1 MAAASRLNR
10 AEGAAVSLEGLLR
23 LLREWPRLWSL
34 RAAVTKPPARAWV
47 FAPAEGVKSVLA
59 ADLLVHGPER
69 PALLLLAGRE
79 AAESFQEDLVSL
91 APTLRERLRFLPALE
106 VLPHDPLPPSPEVV
120 GERLRALAD
129 LVRGLPVILVAPVSA
144 ACRPVPTVGALAS
157 VRKTFRVGAEVPL
170 EEVVRYLE
178 DAGYQRVQLVQSR
191 GTYAV
196 RGGIVDVF
204 PPDAPRPWRLE
215 WFGDV
220 VDSVRSFDPETQR
233 SEARAEAA
241 DIPLAREPRGE
252 ALLVDLLPQDALV
265 VLDEPLEL
273 EHQAHAVCRA
283 AREAEG
289 PHSPEPPYAPWDDV
303 LATAYRRCVVALS
316 AHHAAPEGWPGY
328 QLPVL
333 PVEAFA
339 GQTGLL
345 AEEVARWLQARHR
358 IVLVSAQA
366 RRVSEILAD
375 HGVPADF
382 CSQLDVPPP
391 PGVAVS
397 VTAGLGRGFRI
408 PDLDLVVVTD
418 AEVLGWKRR
427 RRRLRV
433 AKEGALLRSWSELSA
448 GNLVVHVHHGIGCY
462 RGVVRKSVAGAERD
476 YLHLEYAEGD
486 ALFVPTDQIHLVQ
499 RYVGVEG
506 HEPRIHRLGAADW
519 EREKRRVREATQQVA
534 RELLELYARRETA
547 RGHAFSPDT
556 PWQRELEAS
565 FEFEETP
572 DQWKAIE
579 DVKRDMESP
588 KPMDRLVAGDVGYG
602 KTEVAVRAAFKA
614 VMDGKQVAVL
624 APTTLLAQ
632 QHWQVFRSRFAAFP
646 VRVEMVSR
654 FRSPREVR
662 RVLEDLATGAVDV
675 VIGTHRLLQKD
686 VRFKDLGL
694 VIIDE
699 EQRFG
704 VLHKERLKQLRAT
717 VDVLTLTATPI
728 PRTLHMSL
736 VGLRDMS
743 LMETPPDARQP
754 IRTTVAEWSESLVQ
768 EAIRR
773 EMARG
778 GQVYVV
784 HNRVQ
789 TIERA
794 SRRVQALVPEAR
806 VAVVHGQLPEA
817 QLERVMLDF
826 VAGRYD
832 VLVCTTI
839 VEIGLDIPRVNTI
852 LVEDAHTL
860 GLAQLYQLRGRV
872 GRADQQAYAYLLYPR
887 GARLT
892 EEAKSRL
899 EALREF
905 VALGSGLRLAMRDLE
920 IRGAGNLLGPEQ
932 HGHMAAVGFELYTR
946 LLEEA
951 VRRLRGEFVEE
962 LPDPVVE
969 LRLSAYLPEGYIPE
983 ERERLAAYRKLA
995 SARSP
1000 QEVASVEEEL
1010 RDRYGPLPEVVRNL
1024 VQVATLREMARALGV
1039 LSVSREARG
1048 ILVRVRG
1055 GVPAR
1060 EGRWLAL
1067 EYRGR
1072 VEGVPEGLLVR
1083 AEGDEGRALHLLRD
1097 VLDTWAALRRQRPQ
1111 PVTA

>member
-1 MAAASRLNR
+1 VRNVVLYGFMGAGKTAVGQKLARLLGWPFLDTDRMVEEQAGKPIPRIFDEQGEAAFRALEREAVARAARVRPAVVACGGGAVLDPSNAEVLRSCGHMVWLRAGLEPLLARAASGDRP
-10 AEGAAVSLEGLLR
+10 LLR
-23 LLREWPRLWSL
+23 GSSRTRAAQLLEERTPRYQALADVTVDTDGLEVDEVARRVLEELWRRETRVVPVCTSAGSYPVYVGEGVLPVAAGELARLRVRRAALLTHPRLWELYGRSL
-34 RAAVTKPPARAWV
+34 
-47 FAPAEGVKSVLA
+47 
-59 ADLLVHGPER
+59 
-69 PALLLLAGRE
+69 
-79 AAESFQEDLVSL
+79 
-91 APTLRERLRFLPALE
+91 
-106 VLPHDPLPPSPEVV
+106 
-120 GERLRALAD
+120 
-129 LVRGLPVILVAPVSA
+129 
-144 ACRPVPTVGALAS
+144 
-157 VRKTFRVGAEVPL
+157 
-170 EEVVRYLE
+170 
-178 DAGYQRVQLVQSR
+178 
-191 GTYAV
+191 
-196 RGGIVDVF
+196 
-204 PPDAPRPWRLE
+204 
-215 WFGDV
+215 
-220 VDSVRSFDPETQR
+220 
-233 SEARAEAA
+233 
-241 DIPLAREPRGE
+241 
-252 ALLVDLLPQDALV
+252 
-265 VLDEPLEL
+265 
-273 EHQAHAVCRA
+273 
-283 AREAEG
+283 
-289 PHSPEPPYAPWDDV
+289 
-303 LATAYRRCVVALS
+303 
-316 AHHAAPEGWPGY
+316 
-328 QLPVL
+328 
-333 PVEAFA
+333 
-339 GQTGLL
+339 
-345 AEEVARWLQARHR
+345 
-358 IVLVSAQA
+358 
-366 RRVSEILAD
+366 
-375 HGVPADF
+375 
-382 CSQLDVPPP
+382 
-391 PGVAVS
+391 
-397 VTAGLGRGFRI
+397 
-408 PDLDLVVVTD
+408 
-418 AEVLGWKRR
+418 AEVLQAWGVEVVPVVVAPGERSKS
-427 RRRLRV
+427 LGTAARV
-433 AKEGALLRSWSELSA
+433 YARMASA
-448 GNLVVHVHHGIGCY
+448 GLDRGDGLV
-462 RGVVRKSVAGAERD
+462 
-476 YLHLEYAEGD
+476 
-486 ALFVPTDQIHLVQ
+486 AL
-499 RYVGVEG
+499 GG
-506 HEPRIHRLGAADW
+506 G
-519 EREKRRVREATQQVA
+519 
-534 RELLELYARRETA
+534 
-547 RGHAFSPDT
+547 
-556 PWQRELEAS
+556 
-565 FEFEETP
+565 
-572 DQWKAIE
+572 
-579 DVKRDMESP
+579 
-588 KPMDRLVAGDVGYG
+588 VAGDLGG
-602 KTEVAVRAAFKA
+602 FVAGTYMRGIRFF
-614 VMDGKQVAVL
+614 QL
-624 APTTLLAQ
+624 PTTLMAQ

-654 FRSPREVR
+654 FRSAREVR
-662 RVLEDLATGAVDV
+662 RVLEDLASGAVDV

-773 EMARG
+773 ELARG

-794 SRRVQALVPEAR
+794 ARRVQALVPEAR
-806 VAVVHGQLPEA
+806 VAVAHGQLPEA

-892 EEAKSRL
+892 DEAKSRL

-951 VRRLRGEFVEE
+951 IRRLRGEFVEE

-969 LRLSAYLPEGYIPE
+969 LRLSAYLPEAYIPE

-1000 QEVASVEEEL
+1000 QEVAAVEEEL
-1010 RDRYGPLPEVVRNL
+1010 QDRYGPLPEPVRNL
-1024 VQVATLREMARALGV
+1024 VQVAALREMARALGV

-1072 VEGVPEGLLVR
+1072 VEALPEGLLVR
-1083 AEGDEGRALHLLRD
+1083 PEGGDDGRALHLVREL
-1097 VLDTWAALRRQRPQ
+1097 LDAWAALRRQRPQ

>member
-1 MAAASRLNR
+1 M
-10 AEGAAVSLEGLLR
+10 SLEGLLH
-23 LLREWPRLWSL
+23 LTHGWPRLRAL
-34 RAAVTKPPARAWV
+34 REELVRLPARAWALV
-47 FAPAEGVKSVLA
+47 PADGGKALLL
-59 ADLLVHGPER
+59 ADLLAGEPER
-69 PALLLLAGRE
+69 PALVLVPGRE
-79 AAESFQEDLVSL
+79 SAECLLEDLVVL
-91 APTLRERLRFLPALE
+91 APALRDRVRFLPPLE
-106 VLPHDPLPPSPEVV
+106 ALPHDPLPPAPEVV
-120 GERLRALAD
+120 GERLRALAE
-129 LVRGLPVILVAPVSA
+129 LAGGRAVVAVAPAAA
-144 ACRPVPTVGALAS
+144 ACRPVPAASALRT
-157 VRKTFRVGAEVPL
+157 VRKVVRVG
-170 EEVVRYLE
+170 EETPMGDVLQFLQ
-178 DAGYQRVQLVQSR
+178 AGGYERVDLVQTR

-204 PPDAPRPWRLE
+204 PPDADLPWRLE

-220 VDSVRSFDPETQR
+220 VDSIRRFDPETQR
-233 SEARAEAA
+233 SQAHEQSAEL
-241 DIPLAREPRGE
+241 PLAHEPEGD
-252 ALLVDLLPQDALV
+252 ALLLDLLPPDALV
-265 VLDEPLEL
+265 VLDEPAEL
-273 EHQAHAVCRA
+273 EAQVRSVYRA
-283 AREAEG
+283 ARQAESQPHNG
-289 PHSPEPPYAPWDDV
+289 PHYLPWDALLSAAAQRRL
-303 LATAYRRCVVALS
+303 LAAS
-316 AHHAAPEGWPGY
+316 AHHRAPDGWRAY
-328 QLPVL
+328 EVPVQ

-339 GQTGLL
+339 GQTALL
-345 AEEVARWLQARHR
+345 ADEVAKWLRSGQRVVVA
-358 IVLVSAQA
+358 SAQA
-366 RRVSEILAD
+366 QRIREILLD
-375 HGVPADF
+375 HGVPVDP
-382 CSQLDVPPP
+382 CSRLEAAPA
-391 PGVAVS
+391 PGLAVS
-397 VTAGLGRGFRI
+397 VTAPLSRGFRV
-408 PDLDLVVVTD
+408 PELQLVVVTD
-418 AEVLGWKRR
+418 AEILGWKRR
-427 RRRLRV
+427 RRRLRI
-433 AKEGALLRSWSELSA
+433 AKEGAALRSWSELSPED
-448 GNLVVHVHHGIGCY
+448 LVVHLHHGIGRY
-462 RGVVRKSVAGAERD
+462 RGVVRKAVGGAERD

-506 HEPRIHRLGAADW
+506 HPPRIHRLGTADW

-534 RELLELYARRETA
+534 RELLELYARREAA

-588 KPMDRLVAGDVGYG
+588 RPMDRLVAGDVGYG

-624 APTTLLAQ
+624 VPTTLLAQ

-704 VLHKERLKQLRAT
+704 VMHKERLKQLRAS

-743 LMETPPDARQP
+743 LMETPPDARLP

-773 EMARG
+773 ELARG

-794 SRRVQALVPEAR
+794 ARRVQALVPEAR
-806 VAVVHGQLPEA
+806 VAVAHGQMPES

-872 GRADQQAYAYLLYPR
+872 GRADQQAYAYLLYPK
-887 GARLT
+887 GAQLG
-892 EEAKSRL
+892 EEAKARL
-899 EALREF
+899 QALREF
-905 VALGSGLRLAMRDLE
+905 VALGSGIRLAMRDLE

-932 HGHMAAVGFELYTR
+932 HGHMAAVGFDLYTR

-962 LPDPVVE
+962 APDPVVE
-969 LRLSAYLPEGYIPE
+969 LRVSAFVPESYVPQ
-983 ERERLAAYRKLA
+983 ERERLAVYRKLA
-995 SARSP
+995 TARGLR
-1000 QEVASVEEEL
+1000 EVAEVEEEL
-1010 RDRYGPLPEVVRNL
+1010 VDRYGPLPEPVRNL
-1024 VQVATLREMARALGV
+1024 IQVAALREMARALGV
-1039 LSVSREARG
+1039 SAVVREDRG
-1048 ILVRVRG
+1048 VLLRVRG
-1055 GVPAR
+1055 PLPRDEV
-1060 EGRWLAL
+1060 RWLAL

-1072 VEGVPEGLLVR
+1072 VEVAPEGVLVR
-1083 AEGDEGRALHLLRD
+1083 APEADDRAFHLVRD
-1097 VLDTWAALRRQRPQ
+1097 VLDTWLALRHRRPQ

>member
-1 MAAASRLNR
+1 M
-10 AEGAAVSLEGLLR
+10 SLSG
-23 LLREWPRLWSL
+23 
-34 RAAVTKPPARAWV
+34 
-47 FAPAEGVKSVLA
+47 
-59 ADLLVHGPER
+59 
-69 PALLLLAGRE
+69 
-79 AAESFQEDLVSL
+79 LVSL
-91 APTLRERLRFLPALE
+91 ADRWDRLRELQAALQASARVWALLPADGAKTLVLAALLGPRAAQAALVLVPSREAADALQEDLATLVPPLRARLRCLPPLE
-106 VLPHDPLPPSPEVV
+106 ALPHDPLPPPPEVV

-129 LVRGLPVILVAPVSA
+129 MASGLPVVVLAPVA
-144 ACRPVPTVGALAS
+144 ATLRLVPTGAALAS
-157 VRKTFRVGAEVPL
+157 VRTVLRVGQEVPL
-170 EEVVRYLE
+170 EQVVRHLAE
-178 DAGYQRVQLVQSR
+178 SGYERVDLVQAR

-196 RGGIVDVF
+196 RGGLVDVY
-204 PPDAPRPWRLE
+204 PPDADRPWRVE

-220 VDSVRSFDPETQR
+220 VDSIRAFDPETQR
-233 SEARAEAA
+233 SEARATAA
-241 DIPLAREPRGE
+241 VLSLAREPAGE
-252 ALLVDLLPQDALV
+252 ALLADLLPPEALV
-265 VLDEPLEL
+265 VLDEPVEL
-273 EHQAHAVCRA
+273 EHQARTVYRA
-283 AREAEG
+283 AQEAERG
-289 PHSPEPPYAPWDDV
+289 HPHACAYAPWDAVVASFGPRRV
-303 LATAYRRCVVALS
+303 LALS
-316 AHHAAPEGWPGY
+316 SHHGAAPGWRPCH
-328 QLPVL
+328 LPAR
-333 PVEAFA
+333 PPEAFA
-339 GQTGLL
+339 GQTGLVAQEVRRLL
-345 AEEVARWLQARHR
+345 ASGQRV
-358 IVLVSAQA
+358 VLASAQA
-366 RRVSEILAD
+366 GRLREILAD
-375 HGVPADF
+375 HGLPVDTCPQLDAPPAPGTAVAVPAV
-382 CSQLDVPPP
+382 L
-391 PGVAVS
+391 A
-397 VTAGLGRGFRI
+397 RGFCV
-408 PDLDLVVVTD
+408 PDLQLVVLTD

-427 RRRLRV
+427 RRRIRL
-433 AKEGALLRSWSELSA
+433 AKEGALLRSWSEL
-448 GNLVVHVHHGIGCY
+448 GPGDLVVHVHHGIGRY
-462 RGVVRKSVAGAERD
+462 RGVVRKAVAGAERD

-486 ALFVPTDQIHLVQ
+486 ALFVPTDQIHLVS

-506 HEPRIHRLGAADW
+506 YEPRIHRLGTGEW

-588 KPMDRLVAGDVGYG
+588 RPMDRLVAGDVGYG

-624 APTTLLAQ
+624 VPTTLLAQ

-654 FRSPREVR
+654 FRPPGEVR
-662 RVLEDLATGAVDV
+662 RVLEELAAGTVDV
-675 VIGTHRLLQKD
+675 VIGTHRLLQED

-694 VIIDE
+694 VIVDE

-704 VLHKERLKQLRAT
+704 VLHKERLKQLRAS

-754 IRTTVAEWSESLVQ
+754 IRTTVAEWTEELVRD
-768 EAIRR
+768 AIRR
-773 EMARG
+773 ELARG

-794 SRRVQALVPEAR
+794 ARRVQALVPEAR
-806 VAVVHGQLPEA
+806 VAVAHGQMPEA
-817 QLERVMLDF
+817 RLERVMLDF

-852 LVEDAHTL
+852 LIEDAHTL

-887 GARLT
+887 GARLG
-892 EEAKSRL
+892 EEAKARL

-905 VALGSGLRLAMRDLE
+905 VALGSGIRLAMRDLE

-932 HGHMAAVGFELYTR
+932 HGHMAAVGFHLYTR

-962 LPDPVVE
+962 APDPVVE
-969 LRLSAYLPEGYIPE
+969 LRLAAYLPESYVPQ
-983 ERERLAAYRKLA
+983 ERERLATYRKLA
-995 SARSP
+995 AARSL
-1000 QEVASVEEEL
+1000 QEVAEVEEEL
-1010 RDRYGPLPEVVRNL
+1010 QDRYGPLPDPARNL
-1024 VQVATLREMARALGV
+1024 VQVAGLREKARQLGV
-1039 LSVSREARG
+1039 QAVSRDARG
-1048 ILVRVRG
+1048 VVVRVRG
-1055 GVPAR
+1055 GIPQA
-1060 EGRWLAL
+1060 EARWLSL

-1072 VEGVPEGLLVR
+1072 VQQTADGLLLR
-1083 AEGDEGRALHLLRD
+1083 TEAADDAQALHFLQD
-1097 VLDTWAALRRQRPQ
+1097 VLDSWAALRRQRRQ
-1111 PVTA
+1111 PVTAS

>member
-1 MAAASRLNR
+1 L
-10 AEGAAVSLEGLLR
+10 SLEGLLQLTR
-23 LLREWPRLWSL
+23 DWPVLSELRR
-34 RAAVTKPPARAWV
+34 VVHPPARTWAFV
-47 FAPAEGVKSVLA
+47 PAYGAKTLLL
-59 ADLLVHGPER
+59 ADLLICEPSR
-69 PALLLLAGRE
+69 PVLILVPGRE
-79 AAESFQEDLVSL
+79 AAESVQEDLRSF
-91 APTLRERLRFLPALE
+91 APRLHERVRFFPPLE
-106 VLPHDPLPPSPEVV
+106 VLPHDPLPPAPEVV
-120 GERLRALAD
+120 AQRLRALGD
-129 LVRGLPVILVAPVSA
+129 LASGSPVILVAPVSA
-144 ACRPVPTVGALAS
+144 ACRPVPGRRALACL
-157 VRKTFRVGAEVPL
+157 RKRVRVGEKISM
-170 EEVVRYLE
+170 EGVVRYLQE
-178 DAGYQRVQLVQSR
+178 TGYERVDLVQTR

-204 PPDAPRPWRLE
+204 PPDAERPWRLE

-220 VDSVRSFDPETQR
+220 VDSVRRFDPETQR
-233 SEARAEAA
+233 SQSKEEEAEL
-241 DIPLAREPRGE
+241 PLAREPEGE
-252 ALLVDLLPQDALV
+252 ALLVDLFPPGALV
-265 VLDEPLEL
+265 VLEEPVEL
-273 EHQAHAVCRA
+273 EAQVRSLCRA
-283 AREAEG
+283 AREADRYREAG
-289 PHSPEPPYAPWDDV
+289 LAHVEWEALMRAYEHRCV
-303 LATAYRRCVVALS
+303 LAVSAY
-316 AHHAAPEGWPGY
+316 HAAPSGWQALEVPA
-328 QLPVL
+328 Q
-333 PVEAFA
+333 PVEPFA
-339 GQTGLL
+339 GQTASL
-345 AEEVARWLQARHR
+345 AEEVRRWLASGQRVVVA
-358 IVLVSAQA
+358 SAQA
-366 RRVSEILAD
+366 NRLAEILLDHRIPAD
-375 HGVPADF
+375 PCPRLEAVPSAGTVASVPA
-382 CSQLDVPPP
+382 SL
-391 PGVAVS
+391 
-397 VTAGLGRGFRI
+397 TRGFRI
-408 PDLDLVVVTD
+408 PDLQLVVVTD

-427 RRRLRV
+427 RPRLRV
-433 AKEGALLRSWSELSA
+433 AREGVSLRSWSELA
-448 GNLVVHVHHGIGCY
+448 VGDLVVHVHHGIGRF
-462 RGVVRKSVAGAERD
+462 RGVVRKSAAGAERD

-506 HEPRIHRLGAADW
+506 HEPRIHRLGTGEW
-519 EREKRRVREATQQVA
+519 ERDTRRVREATQQVA

-547 RGHAFSPDT
+547 RGFAFSPDT

-565 FEFEETP
+565 FEYEETP
-572 DQWKAIE
+572 DQWKAIQ
-579 DVKRDMESP
+579 DVKQDMESP

-624 APTTLLAQ
+624 VPTTLLAQ
-632 QHWQVFRSRFAAFP
+632 QHWQVFRTRFAAFP

-654 FRSPREVR
+654 FRLPREVR
-662 RVLEDLATGAVDV
+662 QVLADLAAGTVDV

-704 VLHKERLKQLRAT
+704 VLHKERLKQLRAS

-754 IRTTVAEWSESLVQ
+754 IRTTVAEWSEALVR
-768 EAIRR
+768 EAIGR
-773 EMARG
+773 ELARG

-784 HNRVQ
+784 HNRVS

-794 SRRVQALVPEAR
+794 ARRVQALVPEAR
-806 VAVVHGQLPEA
+806 VAVAHGQMPES

-826 VAGRYD
+826 LAGRVD

-872 GRADQQAYAYLLYPR
+872 GRADQQAYAYLLYPK
-887 GARLT
+887 GARLG
-892 EEAKSRL
+892 EEAKARL

-905 VALGSGLRLAMRDLE
+905 VALGSGIRLAMRDLE

-951 VRRLRGEFVEE
+951 IRRLRGEFVEE
-962 LPDPVVE
+962 APDPVVE
-969 LRLSAYLPEGYIPE
+969 LRVFAYLPEDYVPQQ
-983 ERERLAAYRKLA
+983 RERLAAYRKLA
-995 SARSP
+995 TSRSP
-1000 QEVASVEEEL
+1000 QEVAAVEEEL
-1010 RDRYGPLPEVVRNL
+1010 RDRYGPLPEPVRNL
-1024 VQVATLREMARALGV
+1024 VQVAAVREMARALG
-1039 LSVSREARG
+1039 LASVVRDARG
-1048 ILVRVRG
+1048 VLLRTRG
-1055 GVPAR
+1055 PVPAR
-1060 EGRWLAL
+1060 ETRWLAL

-1072 VEGVPEGLLVR
+1072 VQVTSEGVRVHTELDD
-1083 AEGDEGRALHLLRD
+1083 ARALHLVRD
-1097 VLDTWAALRRQRPQ
+1097 VLDTWAALRRHKPE

>member
-1 MAAASRLNR
+1 MSLYGLLKLLRDWPRLRELREAVVAPASRAWALVP
-10 AEGAAVSLEGLLR
+10 AEGAKSAV
-23 LLREWPRLWSL
+23 
-34 RAAVTKPPARAWV
+34 V
-47 FAPAEGVKSVLA
+47 
-59 ADLLVHGPER
+59 ADLLVTGDGR
-69 PALLLLAGRE
+69 PALVLSPSRE
-79 AAESFQEDLVSL
+79 AAESLVEDLACWAPSL
-91 APTLRERLRFLPALE
+91 RDRVRLVPPLE
-106 VLPHDPLPPSPEVV
+106 VLPHDPLPPAPEVV
-120 GERLRALAD
+120 GERLRALSD
-129 LVRGLPVILVAPVSA
+129 LAEGRPVLLVAPAAA
-144 ACRPVPTVGALAS
+144 ACRPVPAAPALAS
-157 VRKTFRVGAEVPL
+157 ARRSVSVGQQVPM
-170 EEVVRYLE
+170 EDVVRYLE
-178 DAGYQRVQLVQSR
+178 EAGYERVQLVQSR

-204 PPDAPRPWRLE
+204 PPDADRPWRLE
-215 WFGDV
+215 WFGNV
-220 VDSVRSFDPETQR
+220 VDSVRRFDPETQR
-233 SEARAEAA
+233 SEAHA
-241 DIPLAREPRGE
+241 DSAILPLAREPHGR

-265 VLDEPLEL
+265 VLDEPVEL
-273 EHQAHAVCRA
+273 QHQAGAVCRA
-283 AREAEG
+283 AQQVERPA
-289 PHSPEPPYAPWDDV
+289 SPEPPYVRWEEV
-303 LATAYRRCVVALS
+303 LDAAQKRRVVALS
-316 AHHAAPEGWPGY
+316 AHHGAPPGWPEY
-328 QLPVL
+328 HLFVL

-345 AEEVARWLQARHR
+345 AEEVARWLDGRQRV
-358 IVLVSAQA
+358 VLVSAQA
-366 RRVSEILAD
+366 RRLAEILQD
-375 HGVPADF
+375 HGIPSDP
-382 CSQLDVPPP
+382 CPQLDEPPP
-391 PGVAVS
+391 AGAAATVAAS
-397 VTAGLGRGFRI
+397 LTRGFRV
-408 PDLDLVVVTD
+408 PDLQLVLVTD

-427 RRRLRV
+427 RRKLRV
-433 AKEGALLRSWSELSA
+433 AKEGALLRSWSELSP
-448 GNLVVHVHHGIGCY
+448 GDLVVHVHHGIGRY
-462 RGVVRKSVAGAERD
+462 RGVVRKSVAGAQRD

-486 ALFVPTDQIHLVQ
+486 ALFVPTDQVHLVQ

-506 HEPRIHRLGAADW
+506 HEPRIHRLGTGDW

-624 APTTLLAQ
+624 VPTTLLAQ

-662 RVLEDLATGAVDV
+662 RVLEDLAAGTVDV

-773 EMARG
+773 ELARG

-789 TIERA
+789 TIDRA
-794 SRRVQALVPEAR
+794 ARRVQALVPEAR
-806 VAVVHGQLPEA
+806 VAVAHGQLPEA
-817 QLERVMLDF
+817 ELERVMLDF

-892 EEAKSRL
+892 EEARARL

-905 VALGSGLRLAMRDLE
+905 VALGSGIRLAMRDLE

-951 VRRLRGEFVEE
+951 IRRLRGEFVEE

-969 LRLSAYLPEGYIPE
+969 LRVSAYLPEEYVPD

-995 SARSP
+995 SARSV
-1000 QEVASVEEEL
+1000 QEVAAVEEEL
-1010 RDRYGPLPEVVRNL
+1010 RDRYGPLPEPVRNL
-1024 VQVATLREMARALGV
+1024 VQVAALREMARQMGV
-1039 LSVSREARG
+1039 LSVSRELRG
-1048 ILVRVRG
+1048 VVVRVRG
-1055 GVPAR
+1055 GVPPR
-1060 EGRWLAL
+1060 EARWLAL

-1072 VEGVPEGLLVR
+1072 VEAVPEGLLVR
-1083 AEGDEGRALHLLRD
+1083 TEGADDARALHVLRE
-1097 VLDTWAALRRQRPQ
+1097 VLDSWAALRRQRPEY
-1111 PVTA
+1111 VTA